1 MAKSPPQIPSSP
13 SNTTPPPPRGN
24 FGFFGGFFR
33 LFFLGLVGVIGTGGG
48 IALGVFLPDRN
59 PQAPFLEIALQYL
72 RLTRETRVVSPVLP
86 SIVPSLTPNINNSPE
101 VLPASPTSPTS
112 PTSPASSSPSTST
125 ITPTST
131 PSKADTAQLQQDLQQ
146 LQQQLKETSDRTASL
161 ERKLGISSPS
171 GNLETRLEKLSQQVQ
186 TSATPPNAPKTPS
199 PSPSIAAPPTPTITP
214 SASPNSTSTTSPP
227 VTIPLNSPVPITSG
241 TATQRKITLPIDPLF
256 DSNSNT
262 LRPETILL
270 LSQVANELR
279 GIPGTTVQVTV
290 HNNLGGEPNNDRRLS
305 FQQAKTIREYLA
317 TQLGD
322 RFRFVAIGYGSTRP
336 LVVATGDRPEN
347 RRIEII
353 VE

>member
-13 SNTTPPPPRGN
+13 SDTTPPTPRGS

-33 LFFLGLVGVIGTGGG
+33 LVFLGLVGVIGTGGG
-48 IALGVFLPDRN
+48 VALGVFLPDRN

-72 RLTRETRVVSPVLP
+72 RLTGETRVVSPLVP
-86 SIVPSLTPNINNSPE
+86 SIVPSLSPNINNSPE
-101 VLPASPTSPTS
+101 VLPVLPASPTS
-112 PTSPASSSPSTST
+112 PTSPASSSPSAST

-161 ERKLGISSPS
+161 ERKLGISSPN

-186 TSATPPNAPKTPS
+186 TLATPLDAPKTPS
-199 PSPSIAAPPTPTITP
+199 PSPSAAPPTPTITP
-214 SASPNSTSTTSPP
+214 SASSNSAFTTSSP
-227 VTIPLNSPVPITSG
+227 VTIPLPSPVPLTSG

-336 LVVATGDRPEN
+336 LVATVDRPEN